1 MPCCPRYFRSSRVHL
16 PLVVPLL
23 HPLNLV
29 LRKFPNDRVSQT
41 LTPAQYISA
50 TYYRQTSRELKRLDS
65 ILRSHIYS
73 SFGEQVSSLS

>member
-1 MPCCPRYFRSSRVHL
+1 MPCGTWYFRSSRVHF
-16 PLVVPLL
+16 PPVVPLL
-23 HPLNLV
+23 HPPDLV
-29 LRKFPNDRVSQT
+29 LRKCADKHESQT
-41 LTPAQYISA
+41 LTAAQYISA